1 MKKQLKKTVAVL
13 TAAAML
19 TAGTAMGAVTVS
31 AAGGTIGF
39 GGTLGVYT
47 PSAGVITQQV
57 MLAMPGSWTNQMTAQ
72 QDDVAGVYWWSGAD
86 NVSADFPGY
95 KTTRVDEDGVY
106 NLFST
111 QIPGYGNGE
120 RGDANLMVWNN
131 YLDSGM
137 ETDPRENPYY
147 AAAKLTNHFMCS
159 YFSRYDKEERFETLF
174 RYTYQKQAQRCGLSG
189 AAALNISAETFWEDI
204 NRLAAAALGRTWS
217 SLSNQSKTYQID
229 AFFDEHNE
237 QLDFSEYGS
246 CYAGNFFNEN
256 FATEIYPKEEVLG
269 QGISFTCDNMVYVVD
284 LDAPV
289 SVNPVNGHELCNGGL
304 YFYYGG
310 GQYGVM
316 PTKALNTAL
325 GCEQGSFVTE
335 KYLAPSSEGKIT
347 LSSVSLENFDYMPDE
362 SKLNDTNAL
371 LSGTSLHVTYAE
383 PYCID
388 EWQYDGDNLSW
399 DGEKFVSEIFP
410 GESVTVTDI
419 SFGVDENNET
429 VMQLTLD
436 YGDCYAFDEST
447 LSVNVY
453 ITESYKGRTAKS
465 ITLLKKPDTVFVR
478 RYTTGDNAQC
488 IPLHMDGAQVRVDY
502 ENGDSEVLTFG
513 KDCAVVDQKN
523 GITTQYSFDDSALK
537 ALVHFDFPSEKDY
550 DVVINI
556 VSTEGYV
563 YNHWA
568 SMEMGRIDVTAR
580 HIHKSGD
587 INGDGKVNVTDVTTV
602 QRYLADA
609 CGFYDEQRAVADA
622 NADGSIDINDATYLQ
637 MYLAEYKVVLA

>member
-1 MKKQLKKTVAVL
+1 MKKQLKKTAAVL

-19 TAGTAMGAVTVS
+19 TAGSAMGAVTVS
-31 AAGGTIGF
+31 AAGGSIGS
-39 GGTLGVYT
+39 GGTMGVYT

-86 NVSADFPGY
+86 NVCADFPGY
-95 KTTRVDEDGVY
+95 KTTRVDEDGVQ
-106 NLFST
+106 NLYTT

-120 RGDANLMVWNN
+120 RGDANLMIWNN
-131 YLDSGM
+131 YLDGGM
-137 ETDPRENPYY
+137 ERDPRENPYY
-147 AAAKLTNHFMCS
+147 AAAKWTNHFMCS
-159 YFSRYDKEERFETLF
+159 YISRYDKKERFETLF

-217 SLSNQSKTYQID
+217 SLDENDKDCQID

-246 CYAGNFFNEN
+246 RYAGNFFNED
-256 FATEIYPKEEVLG
+256 FVTEIYPKEEANG
-269 QGISFTCDNMVYVVD
+269 DGISFTCDNMVYVID
-284 LDAPV
+284 MDAPLKQDIV
-289 SVNPVNGHELCNGGL
+289 TGRDLYSGDF

-335 KYLAPSSEGKIT
+335 KYLAPSQDGKIT

-371 LSGTSLHVTYAE
+371 LNGTSLHVTYAE
-383 PYCID
+383 PYSID
-388 EWQYDGDNLSW
+388 NWQYAGDNLSW

-419 SFGVDENNET
+419 SFGVDENDET

-465 ITLLKKPDTVFVR
+465 VTLLEKPNTVFER

-513 KDCAVVDQKN
+513 KDCAIVDQKN

-537 ALVHFDFPSEKDY
+537 AFVRFDYDAAKDY
-550 DVVINI
+550 DVNIRI

-563 YNHWA
+563 YNPTA
-568 SMEMGRIDVTAR
+568 YEEMGSIDLTAR

-587 INGDGKVNVTDVTTV
+587 INGDDMVNVSDVTML
-602 QRYLADA
+602 QRYLADM
-609 CGFYDEQRAVADA
+609 CDLYDEQRAIADT
-622 NADGSIDINDATYLQ
+622 NADGSVDILDATYLQ
-637 MYLAEYKVVLA
+637 MYLAEYDVVLA